1 MILSTGGEGA
11 CCHGVCLLLGG
22 LCYWGGCLV
31 LGGTWSGG
39 CAWSRGV
46 PGPGGERVPGGDP
59 SPGTATAADGTH
71 PTGMHTCF
79 FSASS
84 RVPKDTDFN
93 SDYLDLL

>member
-1 MILSTGGEGA
+1 MPAPGGA
-11 CCHGVCLLLGG
+11 LLL
-22 LCYWGGCLV
+22 GGCLV
-31 LGGTWSGG
+31 LGYLVWGVCLVQGG
-39 CAWSRGV
+39 AWPR
-46 PGPGGERVPGGDP
+46 GERVPGGDP